1 MRKTIKRLGAVLLA
15 MAMVVSVLCTGALAA
30 DTYSITVKSD
40 TSHTL
45 GLNHTFN
52 AYQIFA
58 GTLTSDSTGTGSDS
72 LKLGIND
79 WGKNIKSGTTDH
91 STELLTKLQSDDTF
105 KENDKNVFAD
115 CTTAVA
121 VANVLAKWTGN
132 NANQNAA
139 KTKQFAKDVAD
150 VIKAYASGDACAT
163 AAGTTST
170 PLKSDG
176 STTATAADEVSQY
189 KISGLS
195 AGYYLVVDVNTSGNE
210 TGSTNLNE
218 GDAYSAYILQVAGNV
233 EVVTK
238 SNVPTVE
245 KKIVENQTKKDET
258 TAKVGDVVNFELT
271 GTLPSNYEDYTSYQY
286 EFHDTLSKGLTY
298 NGNVEV
304 YVKNGTDEEVE
315 ITGYTVT
322 PAKGTAITTPTDNTP
337 ITVKFADLKA
347 DTVKALDTSK
357 SVTIDANSKIIV
369 KYSATLNEN
378 AVVGEAG
385 NTNTVKLVYSNDP
398 NGTSTGTT
406 KDDKATVYTFQLNV
420 VKVDGATKDE
430 TTPTKLQ
437 GAKFKLYYEKDG
449 TKYYA
454 TVNLSEGDNK
464 NKITGWTT
472 AEADGTELTT
482 DTDGNITVK
491 GLKEGAYYLE
501 ETEAPAGYNKLT
513 APVKVEITKNSTN
526 IHELDSVTADNKSG
540 TVDTNNKAIGMI
552 TIANNKGSTLPSTGG
567 MGTKLFYT
575 IGGILMAGAAIVLVV
590 RKRRSDAE

>member
-15 MAMVVSVLCTGALAA
+15 MAMAVSVLCTGALAA
-30 DTYSITVKSD
+30 ETSNSITITT
-40 TSHTL
+40 TSSGHTYE
-45 GLNHTFN
+45 
-52 AYQIFA
+52 AYQVFA
-58 GTLTSDSTGTGSDS
+58 GSTGATTDNKTS
-72 LKLGIND
+72 LGITG
-79 WGKNIKSGTTDH
+79 WGSGVKA
-91 STELLTKLQSDDTF
+91 SELVTALQTASDDTSS
-105 KENDKNVFAD
+105 KLHGKFANILNKGN
-115 CTTAVA
+115 TSEGVA
-121 VANVLAKWTGN
+121 VGATSADAAQNVAASITDFNNNEAK
-132 NANQNAA
+132 A
-139 KTKQFAKDVAD
+139 FAKIVAAHLSDV
-150 VIKAYASGDACAT
+150 KR
-163 AAGTTST
+163 TST
-170 PLKSDG
+170 ETKNSDV
-176 STTATAADEVSQY
+176 TTGY
-189 KISGLS
+189 KIDNLE
-195 AGYYLVVDVNTSGNE
+195 AGYYLVKDQDSSIGADKE
-210 TGSTNLNE
+210 
-218 GDAYSAYILQVAGNV
+218 DAYTNYIM
-233 EVVTK
+233 EVVGAVTVTPK
-238 SNVPTVE
+238 SAVPKVD
-245 KKIVENQTKKDET
+245 KKIAEGNDKKPAT

-298 NGNVEV
+298 NGDVKV
-304 YVKNGTDEEVE
+304 YVKNDNEEEVE

-322 PAKGTAITTPTDNTP
+322 PDKNTATTTPTADTAITVT
-337 ITVKFADLKA
+337 FANLKA
-347 DTVKALDTSK
+347 DAVKASDTSK
-357 SVTIDANSKIIV
+357 NVTIDANSKIIV

-378 AVVGEAG
+378 AVVGETG

-398 NGTSTGTT
+398 NNTSTGTT

-491 GLKEGAYYLE
+491 GLKEGTYYLE

-540 TVDTNNKAIGMI
+540 TVDTNNKAIGTI

>member
-15 MAMVVSVLCTGALAA
+15 MAMAVSVLCTGALAA
-30 DTYSITVKSD
+30 ESTYSITVKSD

-91 STELLTKLQSDDTF
+91 SADLLTKLRGDDTF
-105 KENDKNVFAD
+105 KENNKNVFAD

-121 VANVLAKWTGN
+121 VANVLAKWTGD
-132 NANQNAA
+132 NADQNAA
-139 KTKQFAKDVAD
+139 KTKQFAKDVAE
-150 VIKAYASGDACAT
+150 VIKAYTNGDTCAT

-210 TGSTNLNE
+210 TGNTNLNE

-245 KKIVENQTKKDET
+245 KKIAEGNDKKNAT

-271 GTLPSNYEDYTSYQY
+271 GALPSNYEDYTSYKY

-298 NGNVEV
+298 NGDVKV
-304 YVKNGTDEEVE
+304 YVKNGEAETELAD
-315 ITGYTVT
+315 TSYTVA
-322 PAKGTAITTPTDNTP
+322 PADKQTTTPSQDTT
-337 ITVKFADLKA
+337 ITVKFANLKTAKGENNA
-347 DTVKALDTSK
+347 D
-357 SVTIDANSKIIV
+357 VTINKDSKIIV

-378 AVVGEAG
+378 AIVGGEG

-420 VKVDGATKDE
+420 TKVDGTDE
-430 TTPTKLQ
+430 NTKLS
-437 GAKFKLYYEKDG
+437 GAKFKLYYETTENETTTKHYAIVTTTTGENKD
-449 TKYYA
+449 
-454 TVNLSEGDNK
+454 
-464 NKITGWTT
+464 KITGWTT
-472 AEADGTELTT
+472 TEDAGTVLTT
-482 DTDGNITVK
+482 DDNGNITVK
-491 GLKEGAYYLE
+491 GLKEGTYYLE

-513 APVKVEITKNSTN
+513 APVEVKIANKTN
-526 IHELDSVTADNKSG
+526 TIYELESVTADNESG
-540 TVDTNNKAIGMI
+540 TVDTNNKAIGKI